1 MADVT
6 ISLRIDKQLHQ
17 QMKVHEEINWSAA
30 IRKSISEQI
39 DNLETINLQRA
50 MESKKIMDRLRKA
63 RAFDNGKSSTA
74 VIREWREKRR

>member
-1 MADVT
+1 MTDMTV
-6 ISLRIDKQLHQ
+6 
-17 QMKVHEEINWSAA
+17 
-30 IRKSISEQI
+30 SEQI
-39 DNLETINLQRA
+39 DNSESIDLGRV